1 MYWGENNFLL
11 VRTSLLQVTWYALI
25 DEVSFAIGN
34 NFFCNF
40 FRQKLKLNFRKNI
53 SLCLCLHSCQMIRNL
68 TQNKETSH
76 SVRTC
81 PNHQYPS
88 TYFMLTNLQSLEICE
103 LPCHSLEVCGP
114 TSLSPWSSTVE
125 GDLRL
130 VQTEPVIRSRIGRC
144 NTCIKCGQLEN
155 SLSYC
160 VLCSKLRRSEQTL
173 RLISGQVVSCC
184 VFDIPK
190 NYSAHAWQHF
200 THVWLLGWSGC
211 SSSTTK
217 ELHALSFPLTVP

>member
-1 MYWGENNFLL
+1 MKSH
-11 VRTSLLQVTWYALI
+11 SLLA
-25 DEVSFAIGN
+25 FGN

-130 VQTEPVIRSRIGRC
+130 VQTCVKRMRLRSKIENFLTDHVLRMRYADRVNEPLRPVQTEPVIRSRIGRC
-144 NTCIKCGQLEN
+144 NACIKCGQLEN

-200 THVWLLGWSGC
+200 THV
-211 SSSTTK
+211 
-217 ELHALSFPLTVP
+217 